1 MDKNTE
7 HCIDTLTLNAELKLE
22 GSTRK
27 VTIEIY
33 DDGHDL
39 VLFAKGDVQTD
50 IQSAIELF
58 SSKEP
63 LTAHLE
69 TGSTIEGDESKIF
82 YLTQNPTRDA
92 MRIAVNFTVTEL
104 EKQGFSTKVIDG
116 WD

>member
-1 MDKNTE
+1 MDINTE
-7 HCIDTLTLNAELKLE
+7 HSIDTLTLNAELKLE
-22 GSTRK
+22 SSTRK
-27 VTIEIY
+27 ITIEIY

-50 IQSAIELF
+50 IQSALELF

-69 TGSTIEGDESKIF
+69 TGGTVESDESQIF

-104 EKQGFSTKVIDG
+104 EKQGFSAKIIDG